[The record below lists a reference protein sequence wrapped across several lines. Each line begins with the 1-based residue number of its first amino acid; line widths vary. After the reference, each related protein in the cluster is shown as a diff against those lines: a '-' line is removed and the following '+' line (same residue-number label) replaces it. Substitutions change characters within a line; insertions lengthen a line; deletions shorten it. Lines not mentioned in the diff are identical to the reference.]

1 MARGS
6 PRPLEWSEA
15 ARLQLAGQV
24 EYVASRG
31 IVRADVVLERIER
44 AAGLI
49 ERHPGI
55 GTPGRR
61 AGTREWPVKD
71 SPLTLIYRISPKKI
85 EVLAVVHQRQFFRS
99 KSNE

>member
-6 PRPLEWSEA
+6 QRPLEWSEA
-15 ARLQLAGQV
+15 ARLQLAEQI
-24 EYVASRG
+24 EYATSRG
-31 IVRADVVLERIER
+31 LVRPDEVLNRIDR
-44 AAGLI
+44 SARLI

-71 SPLTLIYRISPKKI
+71 SPLTLIYRIRPKKI
-85 EVLAVVHQRQFFRS
+85 QVLAVVHQRRFFRS
-99 KSNE
+99 KSNT